1 MEDGGVTDERST
13 RLQAGAG
20 WGWILAYGVLSLLLG
35 VLALAWP
42 FSATIAATL
51 VIGWF
56 FTAAGV
62 VSIVAGVTGR
72 GHEGRAYAILFGVV
86 SVAVGLLMAFD
97 PVSGAVSLTLVV
109 AVWLAVR
116 GVLELVLGARY
127 RRHRWM
133 MIALGIINI
142 LLAAYVLVMLPWAA
156 LALPGF
162 ILGIS
167 FLFGGVT
174 AVMSALS
181 HKKNAPAFAAPEP
194 SSV

>member
-1 MEDGGVTDERST
+1 
-13 RLQAGAG
+13 
-20 WGWILAYGVLSLLLG
+20 
-35 VLALAWP
+35 
-42 FSATIAATL
+42 
-51 VIGWF
+51 
-56 FTAAGV
+56 
-62 VSIVAGVTGR
+62 
-72 GHEGRAYAILFGVV
+72 
-86 SVAVGLLMAFD
+86 MAFD

-109 AVWLAVR
+109 AIWLAVR
-116 GVLELVLGARY
+116 GVLEVVLGARY

-174 AVMSALS
+174 AVMSALA
-181 HKKNAPAFAAPEP
+181 HKKNAPAFSAPEP
-194 SSV
+194 TSV